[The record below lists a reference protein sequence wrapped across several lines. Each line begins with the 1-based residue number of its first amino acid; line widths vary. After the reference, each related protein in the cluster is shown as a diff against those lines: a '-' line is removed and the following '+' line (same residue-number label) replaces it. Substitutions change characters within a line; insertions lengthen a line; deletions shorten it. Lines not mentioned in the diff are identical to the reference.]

1 MDKLITINLSFYN
14 QNEDILLKH
23 INTWKNYPDNIKNLF
38 SFYIIDDG
46 SKKPASE
53 FIKKETD
60 LDLHLYRVEDDLYC
74 NIAGVRNLG
83 AKQCKTPWM
92 IILYM
97 DTIISKEL
105 AKSIISLANKNIN
118 NDNIVFKFNRKV
130 LLDSNHIKN
139 NKPHPAVCLIKNK
152 TYWNIGGC
160 EEDLVGHYGYTDP
173 SFWFRAKNKNIT
185 IKVEKNLFLSYE
197 LEGESDINRDNQH
210 NKKLFE
216 KRKKDNKWSN
226 KYIRFKWHKVF

>member
-1 MDKLITINLSFYN
+1 M
-14 QNEDILLKH
+14 LLKH
-23 INTWKNYPDNIKNLF
+23 INTWKSYPDDIKDLF
-38 SFYIIDDG
+38 TFYIIDDS

-53 FIKKETD
+53 IIKKETD
-60 LDLHLYRVEDDLYC
+60 LDLHLYRVEEDLYC

-83 AKQCKTPWM
+83 AKECNTPWM
-92 IILYM
+92 VILDM

-105 AKSIISLANKNIN
+105 AQSLIELANKNIN
-118 NDNIVFKFNRKV
+118 NNIVFKFNRKV
-130 LLDSNHIKN
+130 LDNSNHIKH
-139 NKPHPAVCLIKNK
+139 NKPHPAICLIRKSN
-152 TYWNIGGC
+152 YWKIGGC

-173 SFWFRAKNKNIT
+173 SFWYRAKNEKVSINIQ
-185 IKVEKNLFLSYE
+185 KNLFLLYYP
-197 LEGESDINRDNQH
+197 EGESDINRDNKH